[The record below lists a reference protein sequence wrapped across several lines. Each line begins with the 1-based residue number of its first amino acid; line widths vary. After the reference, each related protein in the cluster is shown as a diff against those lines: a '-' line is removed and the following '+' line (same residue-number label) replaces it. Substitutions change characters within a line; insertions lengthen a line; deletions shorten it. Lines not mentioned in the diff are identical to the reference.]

1 MRIPIFGSCPTVI
14 NRRQFEAKRLIFSR
28 LDRLGLEWRSLGQT
42 DYPNKY
48 PLHEVYV
55 LAKHCSGGLI
65 LGFSQFET
73 KTGIWKRG
81 TRSQSKQNKLI
92 AFPTP
97 WNQIEAG
104 ILFSL
109 RLPLLVFCEDNVS
122 GGIFDKGIT
131 DLFIHRMPL
140 GKLSTQNK
148 KALSEIVGKW
158 AHEVREHY
166 DNPK

>member
-1 MRIPIFGSCPTVI
+1 MRIPIFGSCPTLI
-14 NRRQFEAKRLIFSR
+14 NSRQFEAKKMIFR
-28 LDRLGLEWRSLGQT
+28 QLDRLELEWRSLGQT
-42 DYPNKY
+42 DYPTKC
-48 PLHEVYV
+48 PLHEVHV

-73 KTGIWKRG
+73 KTGTWKKG

-104 ILFSL
+104 ILFAL

-122 GGIFDKGIT
+122 GGIFEKGIT

-140 GKLSTQNK
+140 GKLSRQNK
-148 KALSEIVGKW
+148 KALNEVIVKW

>member
-14 NRRQFEAKRLIFSR
+14 NRRQFEAKKLILGR
-28 LDRLGLEWRSLGQT
+28 LDHLGLEWRSLGQT

-55 LAKHCSGGLI
+55 LAKHCCGGLI
-65 LGFSQFET
+65 LGFSQFEA
-73 KTGIWKRG
+73 KGGVWKKG
-81 TRSQSKQNKLI
+81 TRLEVKQNKLI

-97 WNQIEAG
+97 WNQIESG
-104 ILFSL
+104 ILFAL

-122 GGIFDKGIT
+122 GGIFDRGIT
-131 DLFIHRMPL
+131 DLFIHQMPL
-140 GKLSTQNK
+140 GRLSPQNK
-148 KALSEIVGKW
+148 KAVNEIIAKW